1 MCLLRDGHFFIM
13 ENIMENNR
21 DQFLW
26 VERYRPRKLDDCIL
40 PDDQLKTFREFVA
53 TGEIPNMLLCGSA
66 GVGKTTIAR
75 AICEE
80 LGCDYIII
88 NGSEE
93 SGIDVLRTKI
103 REFASSV
110 SFGGKTKVVILDEA
124 DYLNPNSTQPA
135 LRAFI
140 EEFANNC
147 RFIFTCN
154 FKNRIIAPL
163 HSRTAVIEFKLTKAD
178 RPKMAGRFMKR
189 LSDILATE
197 NVSFDEKVVAEVLKK
212 HFPDYRRVLNELQRY
227 SVSGT
232 IDEGILVN
240 IQEVNMKELVASLK
254 SKDFKKMR
262 NWVVDNIDNDPNLI
276 FRKIYD
282 TIVDDVKYPS
292 QLVLLLADYQYKA
305 AFAANPE
312 INLVACLAEIMAGME
327 WK

>member
-1 MCLLRDGHFFIM
+1 MNASK
-13 ENIMENNR
+13 E
-21 DQFLW
+21 QFLW
-26 VERYRPRKLDDCIL
+26 VEKYRPRKLDDCIL

-197 NVSFDEKVVAEVLKK
+197 NVAFDEKVVAEVLKK

-240 IQEVNMKELVASLK
+240 VQEVNMKELVASLK
-254 SKDFKKMR
+254 GKDFKKMR

-282 TIVDDVKYPS
+282 TILDEVKYPS